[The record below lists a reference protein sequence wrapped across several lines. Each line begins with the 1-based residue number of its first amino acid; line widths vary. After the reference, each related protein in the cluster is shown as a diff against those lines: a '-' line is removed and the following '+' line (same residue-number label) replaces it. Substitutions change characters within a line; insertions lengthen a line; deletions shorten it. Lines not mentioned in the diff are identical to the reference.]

1 VYFRSGEVDGVYF
14 QACNLAAPESC
25 TGGDVNDSGVAARHI
40 FRKYVN
46 LLVSRNV
53 VRMVRNLGEGDS
65 DARGYP
71 DYPIGNRRREQGIN
85 IFPDNGRCRRGEYFR
100 PIFDPR
106 AQVHG
111 ADADHLKT
119 AERQRVNVQAKGALK
134 PLGSRVA
141 VQQVFAPCCAV
152 LPDLELTSFHVQR
165 SSSVEFP
172 FGFCCE
178 RSRACLRV
186 GTVALGEVLF
196 RCTPFSSRHR
206 TCHRSPLP

>member
-1 VYFRSGEVDGVYF
+1 
-14 QACNLAAPESC
+14 
-25 TGGDVNDSGVAARHI
+25 
-40 FRKYVN
+40 
-46 LLVSRNV
+46 
-53 VRMVRNLGEGDS
+53 M
-65 DARGYP
+65 
-71 DYPIGNRRREQGIN
+71 
-85 IFPDNGRCRRGEYFR
+85 RCRRGEYSR

-119 AERQRVNVQAKGALK
+119 AERHRVNVQAKGALK

-152 LPDLELTSFHVQR
+152 LPDLELTSFDVQR

-172 FGFCCE
+172 FGFCFE
-178 RSRACLRV
+178 RSCACLRV

-196 RCTPFSSRHR
+196 PLHAVFVSPPDLPPITLAVICALSHQVDSREGRWPSSLDWLDR
-206 TCHRSPLP
+206 